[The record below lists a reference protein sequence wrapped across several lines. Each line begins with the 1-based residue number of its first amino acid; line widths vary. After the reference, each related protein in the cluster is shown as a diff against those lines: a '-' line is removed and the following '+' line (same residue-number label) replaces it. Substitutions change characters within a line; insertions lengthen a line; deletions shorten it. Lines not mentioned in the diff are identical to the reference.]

1 MSRITIYDLFP
12 LEEGEL
18 LRLDAV
24 DRFIY
29 RKRKVPLWNNL
40 TPISKLL
47 CKRITSTV
55 FQNGLKYG
63 ELAIPTART
72 DSRYSSA
79 IKGKL
84 NDKP

>member
-1 MSRITIYDLFP
+1 MSRITVYDLFP
-12 LEEGEL
+12 LEEGVL

-47 CKRITSTV
+47 CKRITNTSLQGG
-55 FQNGLKYG
+55 FKHG
-63 ELAIPTART
+63 ELAILTAKT
-72 DSRYSSA
+72 DPGYSSA